1 MRMERKLITL
11 QLELSANFWSYFD
24 TSGKEKKFP
33 LVWRKPHKSSYQ
45 TQIGSIIPSMS
56 LTDSFKLPFY
66 LSFPALQIVLVPV
79 NLLEEWIPLE
89 HVRISWHVLR
99 ISSVSL
105 QKLFL
110 LVWNRFLLWYDKM
123 HIWHLTYNIFAV
135 VGWHSGINL
144 RHQREVNPYINIS
157 LDIYM
162 SRCIIY
168 TWIYFSNPNC

>member
-1 MRMERKLITL
+1 MERKLITL

-89 HVRISWHVLR
+89 HVRIS
-99 ISSVSL
+99 
-105 QKLFL
+105 
-110 LVWNRFLLWYDKM
+110 
-123 HIWHLTYNIFAV
+123 
-135 VGWHSGINL
+135 
-144 RHQREVNPYINIS
+144 
-157 LDIYM
+157 
-162 SRCIIY
+162 
-168 TWIYFSNPNC
+168 